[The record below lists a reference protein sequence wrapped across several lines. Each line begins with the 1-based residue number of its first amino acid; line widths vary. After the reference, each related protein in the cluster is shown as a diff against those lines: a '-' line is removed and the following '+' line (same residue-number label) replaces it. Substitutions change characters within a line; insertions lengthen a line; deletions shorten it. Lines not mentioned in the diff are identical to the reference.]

1 MAIHDITRSN
11 MFLTWLYLYKTYIRH
26 RALRDGVAGRPW
38 VLCPELST
46 RVLVDGLWFC
56 LWKIPFW
63 GGYMESLVVP
73 VPWPH
78 PPYGSLKPTEN
89 LFFELLAASGSTRSA
104 QDAPRRLKKPPTRL
118 KSPPRRPK
126 TAQDGHKTA
135 QEPSKCRFW
144 WIFEAKIHPSWHPVR
159 IPEPSYVKI
168 AWKQK
173 NIIFVLQF
181 YSFCYFRGPF
191 FSQIS

>member
-1 MAIHDITRSN
+1 MILLKYPPPRFCATAWLGGSEFCALSPVLEFWLMVYGFVFEKFPFGGGN
-11 MFLTWLYLYKTYIRH
+11 M
-26 RALRDGVAGRPW
+26 
-38 VLCPELST
+38 EL
-46 RVLVDGLWFC
+46 
-56 LWKIPFW
+56 
-63 GGYMESLVVP
+63 LVVP
-73 VPWPH
+73 VPWF
-78 PPYGSLKPTEN
+78 PPFSGSFKPTEN
-89 LFFELLAASGSTRSA
+89 LFFELLAASGSSWSF

-126 TAQDGHKTA
+126 TTQDDHKTA

-173 NIIFVLQF
+173 NIIFVIYF
-181 YSFCYFRGPF
+181 YYFCYFRGPF
-191 FSQIS
+191 FRQNS